1 MFRSARVLAI
11 AGAALLVAAAS
22 AAPALAQQPQS
33 RPRVAVLNFA
43 NNSTWAWWGDKL
55 GEAAADELV
64 TQMVKAGDFTVVERA
79 QLAAVMAEQKLG
91 QTGAVDTS
99 TAARIGKLLGV
110 QFILTGS
117 ITQFSVER
125 TGGSIRAFGG
135 IGASVTNAEAKVDV
149 RLISTE
155 TGEILVALEG
165 QGNKRM
171 GGGSF
176 RGTGGERNFD
186 QGAAQEALRPAIEQ
200 VVQRMSQEKGKLVA
214 AAPAAP
220 GGQIVGMKEGVVYIN
235 RGQGAGVTVG
245 QRFNVSRVTDEIK
258 DADGRVLDRVVSQVA
273 VIEVTQVL
281 SQSAVA
287 KVVSGDVRVNDTI
300 E

>member
-1 MFRSARVLAI
+1 MFRSPRLTVISAVLAL
-11 AGAALLVAAAS
+11 ALAAAV
-22 AAPALAQQPQS
+22 PGLALAQQ

-43 NNSTWAWWGDKL
+43 NNSTWHYWGDHL

-64 TQMVKAGDFTVVERA
+64 TQLLKTGKFTVIERA

-91 QTGAVDTS
+91 ASGAV
-99 TAARIGKLLGV
+99 TAGQAAQIGKLLGV

-125 TGGSIRAFGG
+125 TGGTIRAFGG
-135 IGASVTNAEAKVDV
+135 IGASVTNAEAKLDV

-155 TGEILVALEG
+155 TAEIVVAAEG

-176 RGTGGERNFD
+176 RGTGAERTFE
-186 QGAAQEALRPAIEQ
+186 QGAAQEALRPAVEQ
-200 VVQRMSQEKGKLVA
+200 VVASLADQAGTLQA

-220 GGQIVGMKEGVVYIN
+220 AGQVVGLKAEVVYIN
-235 RGQGAGVTVG
+235 RGQNAGVKVG

-258 DADGRVLDRVVSQVA
+258 DADGRVLDRVVSQVG
-273 VIEVTQVL
+273 VVEVTQVL
-281 SQSAVA
+281 SQSAVC
-287 KVVSGDVRVNDTI
+287 KIVSGDVKVNDTI